1 MLESLDIRNLAL
13 IEDIHIEFMPGFNV
27 LTGETGAGKSIIL
40 GALGLLLGEKGDSS
54 VVRTG
59 AQEASVSAVITI
71 NSDNPIVDWLQE
83 RGITLEDD
91 SLLLHRVVKPSGRG
105 SIYIQSVPMTKADL
119 ALISDALFDIHGQH
133 EHQSLLYSDR
143 QRRVLDSYGELGPLL
158 RDYGNIYKKHEEL
171 LYKKRDAEETL
182 SQAKKEADYL
192 HFVAEE
198 LQRAQLK
205 KDEDIA
211 LEEEIK
217 ILSQYE
223 TIHENLELVHESLR
237 SSSNEGA
244 ITALAT
250 ALQACKRAAKAD
262 VTLEEACSRLE
273 TTLLETQ
280 DIAES
285 LRDKLS
291 SMSFSQKR
299 LDALQSRL
307 AQLQRLQKKYGP
319 SLDAVIAFHTTVME
333 KLAVSEA
340 SDEQLQE
347 LHQEIA
353 RIEDELS
360 HMSNL
365 ITKKRLTAA
374 RKLERQIAERLTHL
388 GMPHV
393 VFSIAVQERVPTIH
407 GADQVDFLFSANL
420 GEPMRNLKEIASGG
434 ELSRVMLAIKTVLAE
449 ADDVETLVFDEV
461 DAGIGGSVAI
471 AVGEQMAELAQSR
484 QVIVITHIASIAAK
498 ANRHFVV
505 KKETRDGRTY
515 TDLNC
520 VERELRV
527 QEIARM
533 LSGHEQDKKAL
544 AHAQSMLV
552 FQD

>member
-83 RGITLEDD
+83 RGITLEDG

-105 SIYIQSVPMTKADL
+105 SIYIQAVPMTKADL
-119 ALISDALFDIHGQH
+119 TLISDALFDIHGQH

-143 QRRVLDSYGELGPLL
+143 QRRVLDSYGELTPLL
-158 RDYGNIYKKHEEL
+158 QEYGKIYKSLEDL
-171 LYKKRDAEETL
+171 LCKKKDVEDTL
-182 SQAKKEADYL
+182 FQAKKEADYL

-205 KDEDIA
+205 KDEDTE
-211 LEEEIK
+211 LEAEIT

-223 TIHENLELVHESLR
+223 TIHENLELLYESLKA
-237 SSSNEGA
+237 STGEGA

-250 ALQACKRAAKAD
+250 ALQACKRAVKAD
-262 VTLEEACSRLE
+262 ATLEETCDRLE
-273 TTLLETQ
+273 TILLETQ

-285 LRDKLS
+285 MRDKLS
-291 SMSFSQKR
+291 SMSFSQTR

-307 AQLQRLQKKYGP
+307 AQLQRLKKKYGP
-319 SLDAVIAFHTTVME
+319 SLDAVIAFRETVME
-333 KLAVSEA
+333 KLAVSEE
-340 SDEQLQE
+340 SDEQLE
-347 LHQEIA
+347 KLNQEITHL
-353 RIEDELS
+353 EELMAQTS
-360 HMSNL
+360 KL
-365 ITKKRLTAA
+365 LTEKRQTAA
-374 RKLERQIAERLTHL
+374 HKLERQIAERLSHL

-393 VFSIAVQERVPTIH
+393 GFSIAVQERSPTIH
-407 GADQVDFLFSANL
+407 GADQIDFLFSANL

-505 KKETRDGRTY
+505 KKETHDGRTF
-515 TDLNC
+515 TLLNR
-520 VERELRV
+520 VENELRV

-533 LSGHEQDKKAL
+533 LSGHEQGSKAL
-544 AHAQSMLV
+544 AHAQSLLML
-552 FQD
+552 QD